1 MPLRAPAD
9 ARLVAYEVKWDGFRA
24 VVSTEAP
31 LRARSRRG
39 WNMAP
44 QLGFLAELPV
54 RAVLDGEVVAFGSDT
69 KPDFPLI
76 CEALLQGRSCSRS
89 SFDVL
94 SVEAAPRRGSSTRS
108 AGESSRSS
116 VLRAGRRVA
125 AVYRST

>member
-89 SFDVL
+89 S
-94 SVEAAPRRGSSTRS
+94 PSTS
-108 AGESSRSS
+108 
-116 VLRAGRRVA
+116 
-125 AVYRST
+125 